1 MIFVTVGTQLPFPR
15 LVREM
20 NRIAGRIC
28 EPVIAQTCDDLEHYP
43 NLIVEPY
50 MNSERYSDVIE
61 QARLVVAHAG
71 IGTVLAARQAQVPV
85 ILVPRRAA
93 LGEHRNDH
101 QQGTVRQLLGREG
114 ITGIWDTAKLEELVR
129 SDLPAPVM
137 PNASGPAL
145 DGLMT
150 TLRSYIG

>member
-20 NRIAGRIC
+20 NRIAGGLC
-28 EPVIAQTCDDLEHYP
+28 EPVIAQTCEHARYP

-50 MNSERYSDVIE
+50 MDAIRYGDVIE
-61 QARLVVAHAG
+61 RARLIVAHAG
-71 IGTVLAARQAQVPV
+71 IGTVLAARQVGVPL
-85 ILVPRRAA
+85 ILVPRRAE

-101 QQGTVRQLLGREG
+101 QIGTVRQLVGRDG
-114 ITGIWDTAKLEELVR
+114 IQAIWDERKLARTVMN
-129 SDLPAPVM
+129 DHPPPPAIV
-137 PNASGPAL
+137 SGPEL
-145 DGLMT
+145 DGLVT